1 MSQRPAAL
9 GALIVVLVGGVVL
22 GVPPR
27 QVGAAAATTVVPEHI
42 TSLSPYWRSQMQRW
56 TPLITQEAQRRE
68 FDPDF
73 VAALI
78 WKESRGD
85 PNAIGPAGSVGLMQV
100 MPKEAGFSW
109 RPTTAALLDPSLNVA
124 WGTRTLSIIVG
135 QGKGDLYAAL
145 AAYNGGW
152 ARSTYRGPTAFAA
165 SILLD
170 YASAVAVRHGV
181 VGAWTAY
188 LAAPGEVITGPVYR
202 IDPEARTVTR
212 QDVDGADHAIPPIP
226 PVVRAAHVVDEEA
239 AATYTV
245 GLWMFSEDEQS
256 WLGVRPEPASLSSVD
271 ETVDGEVAA
280 DALSESHSF
289 SAPALMAGSGPVG
302 VPAENDA
309 DTPSPTDGMLAGVQP
324 VAPAACG
331 GGPLKVDAWPLER
344 WNTEDGWRGRVY
356 VEGRGGNC
364 SYTYAWNDAS
374 DVKGEALPGSLAFE
388 VHSPRRG
395 DVILGTVVVASGE
408 ETVRVGLYILPP
420 GD

>member
-1 MSQRPAAL
+1 M
-9 GALIVVLVGGVVL
+9 VLVGGVVL

-27 QVGAAAATTVVPEHI
+27 QVGAAASTTVVPAHI

-85 PNAIGPAGSVGLMQV
+85 PNAIGPAGSVGLMQI

-109 RPTTAALLDPSLNVA
+109 RPTTAALLDPNLNVA

-135 QGKGDLYAAL
+135 QGEGDLYAAL

-152 ARSTYRGPTAFAA
+152 SRSTYRGPTAFAA

-170 YASAVAVRHGV
+170 YAKAVAARHDV

-188 LAAPGEVITGPVYR
+188 LAAPGEVIAGPVYR
-202 IDPEARTVTR
+202 IDPEANTVVR
-212 QDVDGADHAIPPIP
+212 QDVDGADHGIPPIP
-226 PVVRAAHVVDEEA
+226 PLVQVANIVDEA
-239 AATYTV
+239 AEVTHSV
-245 GLWMFSEDEQS
+245 GLWMFCEEQQS
-256 WLGVRPEPASLSSVD
+256 WLGLHPAAHVLLPAEESALEAVVADEPRPFSSPSV
-271 ETVDGEVAA
+271 
-280 DALSESHSF
+280 
-289 SAPALMAGSGPVG
+289 MAGSGLVG
-302 VPAENDA
+302 APAA
-309 DTPSPTDGMLAGVQP
+309 DDVAVATPTHGLLAGTEP
-324 VAPAACG
+324 VAGIACG
-331 GGPLKVDAWPLER
+331 GGPLTVDAWPLER
-344 WNTEDGWRGRVY
+344 WNTEDGWRARVY
-356 VEGRGGNC
+356 AEGRGGNC
-364 SYTYAWNDAS
+364 SYTYAWNDVS